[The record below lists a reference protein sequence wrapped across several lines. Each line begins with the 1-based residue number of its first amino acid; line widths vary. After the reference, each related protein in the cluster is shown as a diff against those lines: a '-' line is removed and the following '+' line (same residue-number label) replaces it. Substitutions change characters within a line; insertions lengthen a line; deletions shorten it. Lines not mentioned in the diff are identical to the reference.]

1 MAAVCKA
8 EAAAVVPEQFP
19 VGLRVLVVDDDLLC
33 LRIIEQMLRKCKY
46 NVTICS
52 QATAALNLLRE
63 RRGCFDIVISDVH
76 MPDMDGFKLLEH
88 VGLEMDLPV
97 IMMSADGRTNL
108 VMRGIRHG
116 ACDYL
121 IKPIRDEELKNIWQ
135 HVVRKKCN
143 LSKENDHSGSFE
155 DNDQPKQGG
164 DDAEHASSVI
174 EGADGVLKTVKKKR
188 DFKDDDDDDDDD
200 EIEND
205 DPANAKKPRV
215 VWSVELHQQFVSAVN
230 QLGIDKA
237 VPKRILELMNVPG
250 LTRENVASHLQKF
263 RLYLKRLSGVA
274 QQQGGLPNSF
284 CGPIEPNPKLGSLG
298 RYEIQALAASCQ
310 IAPQTLAAIHAE
322 LLGRPTSGLVLPT
335 IDHPA
340 LLQASLPA
348 TKYILDDQAVAYGQ
362 PLMKCPPN
370 ISKQFTQHLSAEDIP
385 SGVVAW
391 PPKNVC
397 VVPSINLSGL
407 GAQNGNMLTT
417 MMQHHQQQQKQQ
429 QMEQHQKLSTIPE
442 SCRPVNVR
450 PSCLVVPSQSSANFQ
465 VTNSPASISQTSSFS
480 KSNVMDSRIL
490 SPQSG
495 SLSPSLSSCSTN
507 ADNSASWQVQN
518 SACIIGASRHAAGVV
533 PNITSIPVPDN
544 HKSNQLLDQGPIR
557 NLGFASRGSSIPS
570 RFAIDES
577 ESPPISNIYHSRI
590 YKETNTC
597 KVKQEPDVNI
607 ADNAKV
613 SVQTLQR
620 IPPNDFMSVFQ

>member
-1 MAAVCKA
+1 M
-8 EAAAVVPEQFP
+8 
-19 VGLRVLVVDDDLLC
+19 
-33 LRIIEQMLRKCKY
+33 
-46 NVTICS
+46 
-52 QATAALNLLRE
+52 
-63 RRGCFDIVISDVH
+63 
-76 MPDMDGFKLLEH
+76 
-88 VGLEMDLPV
+88 
-97 IMMSADGRTNL
+97 
-108 VMRGIRHG
+108 
-116 ACDYL
+116 
-121 IKPIRDEELKNIWQ
+121 
-135 HVVRKKCN
+135 
-143 LSKENDHSGSFE
+143 
-155 DNDQPKQGG
+155 
-164 DDAEHASSVI
+164 
-174 EGADGVLKTVKKKR
+174 
-188 DFKDDDDDDDDD
+188 
-200 EIEND
+200 
-205 DPANAKKPRV
+205 
-215 VWSVELHQQFVSAVN
+215 
-230 QLGIDKA
+230 
-237 VPKRILELMNVPG
+237 
-250 LTRENVASHLQKF
+250 QKF

-340 LLQASLPA
+340 LLQASLPG

-385 SGVVAW
+385 SGVGAW

-407 GAQNGNMLTT
+407 GAQN
-417 MMQHHQQQQKQQ
+417 
-429 QMEQHQKLSTIPE
+429 E

-495 SLSPSLSSCSTN
+495 NSSS
-507 ADNSASWQVQN
+507 
-518 SACIIGASRHAAGVV
+518 GAGEVANWEQKLPCVV
-533 PNITSIPVPDN
+533 PNITGIPVPDN

-590 YKETNTC
+590 YKESNTC